1 MSELLAKFEQ
11 ITSNKPADGRSL
23 FGAASGLNSFWF
35 RNRLPECDAHDT
47 MNLIDSEGEERFKA
61 GLENAFG
68 SEKQFFD
75 NYIQLYNEAVPKL
88 REILEKIVAKR
99 SL

>member
-1 MSELLAKFEQ
+1 
-11 ITSNKPADGRSL
+11 
-23 FGAASGLNSFWF
+23 
-35 RNRLPECDAHDT
+35 